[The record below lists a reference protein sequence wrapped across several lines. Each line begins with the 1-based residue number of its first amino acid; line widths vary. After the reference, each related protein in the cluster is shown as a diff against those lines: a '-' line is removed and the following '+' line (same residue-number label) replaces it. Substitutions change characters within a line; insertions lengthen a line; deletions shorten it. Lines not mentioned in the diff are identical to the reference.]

1 MKMLHIICS
10 LFTIISLLF
19 VLVDEGLM
27 SGFFPCLECINPE
40 GMNSVGSTIGGSFI
54 AGYIF
59 YLFTC
64 TIPNSF
70 RIKQTN
76 KLILQHVN
84 LLNTWV
90 ELCNDPINILKNII
104 KDENDEEVYC
114 SRDEKY
120 RLIQAQITRL
130 DEEGQPQIF
139 KSLKPIYRYF
149 FYLTPDQQADIESIE
164 KSMLFLWSNYL
175 KSKQQLYVKEV
186 KVLISNYDS
195 IKTVADNLKRSIK

>member
-1 MKMLHIICS
+1 MRTLHFVCIT
-10 LFTIISLLF
+10 FTIISLLF

-27 SGFFPCLECINPE
+27 PGFFPCLECINPN
-40 GMNSVGSTIGGSFI
+40 GMNSVGSAIGGSFI

-64 TIPNSF
+64 TIPNSI
-70 RIKQTN
+70 RTKQTN

-90 ELCNDPINILKNII
+90 ELSNEPIGLLKNII
-104 KDENDEEVYC
+104 KNKNNDDVYYPQHDE
-114 SRDEKY
+114 Y

-130 DEEGQPQIF
+130 DDEVKPVIF
-139 KSLKPIYRYF
+139 KSLQPIYRYF
-149 FYLTPDQQADIESIE
+149 SYLTPDQQADIESIE

-175 KSKQQLYVKEV
+175 KSKQQLYIKEV
-186 KVLISNYDS
+186 KELIENYN
-195 IKTVADNLKRSIK
+195 ILKTNAENLKRSIK